1 MLTQVSANASNSSQI
16 RGMNRI
22 PHLGTPRAFSVSEV
36 VVMFSGPKSPV
47 LVRGLLALAA
57 FAFVCVELPVARAQ
71 SEINDVHIEPRV
83 HSGLTSNVTDLHL
96 NTIRTHSELVLVP
109 VTVTDTMNRVVV
121 GLERGNFQLYEGKQ
135 SQEIKHFSTEDAPV
149 SLGIILDVSGS
160 MATKIERAR
169 EAILKL
175 LESSNPQD
183 EFFLITFSDTPHLAQ
198 NFTQEIKDIQ
208 QQLLYA
214 SPKGSTALLDAIY
227 LGLNKMHEAKYAR
240 KALLLIS
247 DGGDNHSRYSQ
258 KEVKARVKE
267 SDVLIYSVGIFDH
280 QFATMEER
288 LGPELL
294 TDISEVTGARSYTL
308 DNPNDLPL
316 ITEHIG
322 VELRNQYVLAY
333 SPSSLKDDG
342 KWRNIKVKLTLLPKR
357 VSQLNVRAR
366 TGYYARSE

>member
-1 MLTQVSANASNSSQI
+1 MV
-16 RGMNRI
+16 
-22 PHLGTPRAFSVSEV
+22 
-36 VVMFSGPKSPV
+36 SGPKSPV

-57 FAFVCVELPVARAQ
+57 FAFVCLELPVVRAQ
-71 SEINDVHIEPRV
+71 SEITNVHIEPRV
-83 HSGLTSNVTDLHL
+83 QSRLAGNLTDLHL
-96 NTIRTHSELVLVP
+96 NTIRTKAELVLVP
-109 VTVTDTMNRVVV
+109 VTVTDAMNHVVV

-169 EAILKL
+169 EAVLKL
-175 LESSNPQD
+175 LESSNPED

-198 NFTQEIKDIQ
+198 NFTQQIGDIQ
-208 QQLLYA
+208 QRLVYVR
-214 SPKGSTALLDAIY
+214 PKGSTALLDAID
-227 LGLNKMHEAKYAR
+227 LGLNKMHEAKFAR

-247 DGGDNHSRYSQ
+247 DGGDNHSRHSE

-267 SDVLIYSVGIFDH
+267 SDVLIYSVGIFDR
-280 QFATMEER
+280 QFATLEER

-294 TDISEVTGARSYTL
+294 ADISEVTGASCYTL

-316 ITEHIG
+316 ITQHIG

-333 SPSSLKDDG
+333 SPNTLKDDG
-342 KWRNIKVKLTLLPKR
+342 KWRKIKVKLTLLPKS
-357 VSQLNVRAR
+357 VPQLHVRAR
-366 TGYYARSE
+366 TGYYARSQ